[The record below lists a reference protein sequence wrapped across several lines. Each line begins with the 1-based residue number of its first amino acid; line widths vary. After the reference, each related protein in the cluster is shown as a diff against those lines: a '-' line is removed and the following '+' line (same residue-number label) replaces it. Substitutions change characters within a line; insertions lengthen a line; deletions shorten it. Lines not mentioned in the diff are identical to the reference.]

1 MEILKYK
8 LNETIYIPNTLKD
21 ELSRKN
27 ICFVDIETTGLSS
40 KYNEV
45 ILIGALCLEGKDVYI
60 NQFFAETVH
69 EEHELLEAFEQFLNK
84 FEYIITYNGTS
95 FDLPFLR
102 KRFSHFGINHN
113 IDSISHLDLL
123 KLVRK
128 NKKILKLEN
137 CKLKT
142 VERSLKIYREDTIS
156 GKESVNL
163 YKNYERTKD
172 IYKKEII
179 LKHNYDDIFY
189 LPKLLSIYDIIEK
202 ETMMKLN
209 IEFRNYSSILTM
221 DKDEVFFK
229 NNLLCIQASTSLI
242 DLPSQVHYKDHYALN
257 WDTLKGN
264 FKIEF
269 KYRVGGLSTGEKCSY
284 IDLSDNKFDLINLNN
299 MNYNIPSHI
308 ALLKVDNE
316 IFYENILIIIQY
328 FISQIN

>member
-1 MEILKYK
+1 MEILKYE
-8 LNETIYIPNTLKD
+8 LDETIYIPNTLKD

-27 ICFVDIETTGLSS
+27 ICFLDIETTGLSS
-40 KYNEV
+40 RYNEV
-45 ILIGALCLEGKDVYI
+45 ILIGALCLEEDSIYI
-60 NQFFAETVH
+60 NQFFAENID
-69 EEHELLEAFEQFLNK
+69 EEQELLEVFEQFLNK

-102 KRFSHFGINHN
+102 KRFDYFDIDHN

-172 IYKKEII
+172 LYKKEII

-189 LPKLLSIYDIIEK
+189 LPRLLSIYDIIEQ

-209 IEFRNYSSILTM
+209 IEFKNYFSTLTM
-221 DKDEVFFK
+221 NKAEVLFK
-229 NNLLCIQASTSLI
+229 NNLLCIQGSSSLI

-257 WDTLKGN
+257 WDTPKGN

-269 KYRVGGLSTGEKCSY
+269 KYRVGSLSTGEKCSY
-284 IDLSDNKFDLINLNN
+284 IDLSDNKFDLIHLNK
-299 MNYNIPSHI
+299 MNYNIPDHI
-308 ALLKVDNE
+308 ALLKVGDE
-316 IFYENILIIIQY
+316 ILYENILIIIQY
-328 FISQIN
+328 IMSQID